1 MALFTT
7 VADRTGQMFFQRRF
21 KISLREYRL
30 IAVVGYTQPTSVLKL
45 ADECFLDKA
54 QVSRTVLKLVDA
66 GYLSRSAVSGENA
79 SRGGALK
86 LTHKGTE
93 LLTQGLKYGRELNA
107 SALAILSSDELRLFS
122 DCLDRLLA
130 LAKER
135 YVKAKRN
142 PSLLYPDPIDAQ
154 ARG

>member
-30 IAVVGYTQPTSVLKL
+30 IGVVGYTQPTTVLKL

-54 QVSRTVLKLVDA
+54 QVSRTVIKLVDA
-66 GYLSRSAVSGENA
+66 GYLSRSAADGKRA
-79 SRGGALK
+79 SRGGALQ
-86 LTHKGTE
+86 LTRKGTE
-93 LLTQGLKYGRELNA
+93 LLGQGLKYGRELNTA
-107 SALAILSSDELRLFS
+107 ALTILSDDELRLFS

-130 LAKER
+130 LATTR
-135 YVKAKRN
+135 YVQAKRN
-142 PSLLYPDPIDAQ
+142 PSLLYPDPIDA
-154 ARG
+154 RGRG